1 MQVRGAAGAVCAGY
15 VRDAE
20 GILTMGF
27 PVYAYGLYAQDQ
39 RGRGMVLD
47 YGVPIEIDGVPVAPG
62 DIIMGDIDGVLV
74 IPQAAEAE
82 VITQS
87 LARRVLKRPF
97 TKRYWTA

>member
-1 MQVRGAAGAVCAGY
+1 
-15 VRDAE
+15 
-20 GILTMGF
+20 MGF

-47 YGVPIEIDGVPVAPG
+47 YGVLIEIDGVPVAPG

-82 VITQS
+82 VITLS
-87 LARRVLKRPF
+87 LAKARAEKTVHQALLDGMSATEAF
-97 TKRYWTA
+97 TKYGIL